1 MVWHGAGTN
10 PTYKYYYSGE
20 SIKYV
25 GYIDN
30 YSAGYRY
37 IVYKGASGN
46 WCYVADRHLNPNY
59 YLGYAR

>member
-1 MVWHGAGTN
+1 MYQRAGGN
-10 PTYKYYYSGE
+10 PTYQYYYAGE
-20 SIKYV
+20 TIKYV

-46 WCYVADRHLNPNY
+46 WCYVADRHLSPNY
-59 YLGYAR
+59 MLGYAR